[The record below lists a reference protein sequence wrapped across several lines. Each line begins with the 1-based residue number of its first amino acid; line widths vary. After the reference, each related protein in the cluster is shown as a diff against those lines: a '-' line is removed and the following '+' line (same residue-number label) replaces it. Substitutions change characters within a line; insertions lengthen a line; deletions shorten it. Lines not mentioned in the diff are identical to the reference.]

1 MSPKATEI
9 NLRHHDEDPLE
20 ALLKRYLLL
29 LCALVWGGFAAAQN
43 EGLIAPYDGW
53 HAYVSHKNI
62 IEISGLGDSI
72 YAITDG
78 GLIRYNVADT
88 SIATYTRVD
97 GLSSVD
103 ATALLADPVTRRVF
117 IGFKDGMINYLDA
130 EGQFHYVTDIH
141 RNEQF
146 TTKGINHFYASEGL
160 LYVATDFGVVVY
172 DILAK
177 ETRYAVT
184 KVANNATGLSVKAV
198 TKADGRLWISMGSL
212 GVWSADLSA
221 TNLTLPGIW
230 RAESQQQGLPAGT
243 SSFICAN
250 QDLLF
255 AQVGDTIF
263 QKWPNQN
270 WTHSDLPIGEYN
282 YLNAS
287 SGNVYGTYVSSIGV
301 VLYPDSNII
310 SFDNEGL
317 IRCNYIHKF
326 GDMLIGDRFA
336 GLQHL
341 RIGTGLATVG
351 PKGPRNNQ
359 VVDLA
364 AHKGELYIAPKGRIG
379 SSARSYDKSGIPYFN
394 LHKDGWKITDH
405 RTGGLSVDSV
415 YQDFYR
421 VAIDTLTGRCVVGSW
436 GEGLVELM
444 GGELVRTYTS
454 ENSGLSP
461 AGPGHMVAG
470 LVFDDVGNL
479 WIAQGLNSTQLNMLD
494 PQGNWHQ
501 YVSPLPLYAFGIT
514 VDDLGNK
521 WIINNGAGIVVFNEN
536 YTPDNLGDDRWMA
549 ITTAYGKGA
558 LPNGTVNCIVQ
569 DHDLQIWIGTSEGVS
584 IMYDPTL
591 LWTSDFQ
598 DAACPI
604 IDGYCLFRDQ
614 QVNDIVVDGY
624 NRKWIA
630 TENGAF
636 LVNLDGTEVLK
647 HFTKENSPLLDDVVQ
662 SIAIDAWTGEVY
674 FGTAKGTISYIG
686 DAIEGRSNAD
696 DLYAYP
702 NPAVID
708 QETSVMIKG
717 MRRYSKVKI
726 TTVSGRL
733 VRELDSHGGSVPW
746 DLRDTYGNLVTPG
759 IYLAFVA
766 DPDGQGAG
774 ITKIAIL
781 EKQN

>member
-1 MSPKATEI
+1 MKAILT
-9 NLRHHDEDPLE
+9 
-20 ALLKRYLLL
+20 KYLLL
-29 LCALVWGGFAAAQN
+29 FSLFCWGANAVAQN

-72 YAITDG
+72 FAITDG
-78 GLIRYNVADT
+78 GLVRYNVADA
-88 SIATYTRVD
+88 SLATYTRVD

-103 ATALLADPVTRRVF
+103 ATALFADPETRRVF

-130 EGQFHYVTDIH
+130 EGQLHYVTDIH
-141 RNEQF
+141 RNDQY
-146 TTKGINHFYASEGL
+146 TTKGINHFYVNEGL

-184 KVANNATGLSVKAV
+184 KVANNSTGISVKAV
-198 TKADGRLWISMGSL
+198 TKADGRLWISMGTL
-212 GVWSADLSA
+212 GVWSVDFGAS
-221 TNLTLPGIW
+221 NLTLPWIW
-230 RAESQQQGLPAGT
+230 RQETGQNGLPVGT
-243 SSFICAN
+243 NNYICAN
-250 QDLLF
+250 GDLLF
-255 AQVGDTIF
+255 AQVEDTVY
-263 QKWPNQN
+263 QKIPGQN
-270 WTHSDLPIGEYN
+270 WTRSNLPIGDYL

-287 SGNVYGTYVSSIGV
+287 NGNVYGTYSPSMAV
-301 VLYPDSNII
+301 VLYPDSNIV
-310 SFDNEGL
+310 SFDNEGV

-326 GDMLIGDRFA
+326 GDMLIGDRFS

-341 RIGTGLATVG
+341 KFGTGLLTVG

-364 AHKGELYIAPKGRIG
+364 AHKGELYIAPKGRVG

-394 LHKDGWKITDH
+394 LHQDGWVVNDH
-405 RTGGLSVDSV
+405 RIGTLSIDSV
-415 YQDFYR
+415 YMDFYR
-421 VAIDTLTGRCVVGSW
+421 VALDTATGRCFVGSW
-436 GEGLVELM
+436 GEGLVELLN
-444 GGELVRTYTS
+444 GEVLRTHTS
-454 ENSGLSP
+454 QNSGLSY
-461 AGPGHMVAG
+461 GQVGHMISG
-470 LVFDDVGNL
+470 LVFDETGNL

-494 PQGNWHQ
+494 PQGQWHA

-521 WIINNGAGIVVFNEN
+521 WIINNGNGLVVFNDN
-536 YTPDNLGDDRWMA
+536 YTPDNLSDDRWMA
-549 ITTAYGKGA
+549 VTTAYGRGS
-558 LPNGTVNCIVQ
+558 LPNGTVNCVVQ

-584 IMYDPTL
+584 IMYDPSL
-591 LWTSDFQ
+591 LWTADFQ

-614 QVNDIVVDGY
+614 NVNDIVVDGY

-647 HFTKENSPLLDDVVQ
+647 HFTKENSPLLDNTIQ
-662 SIAIDAWTGEVY
+662 TISIDQWTGEVY
-674 FGTAKGTISYIG
+674 FGTSKGVISYIG
-686 DAIEGRSNAD
+686 DAIEGRENASS
-696 DLYAYP
+696 LYAYP

-708 QETSVMIKG
+708 QESSVMIKG

-726 TTVSGRL
+726 TTVAGRL
-733 VRELDSHGGSVPW
+733 VRELDSHGGEVPW
-746 DLRDTYGNLVTPG
+746 DLRDTYGNMVTPG

-766 DPDGQGAG
+766 DAEGQGAG